1 MFELSVLPGSSPPVT
16 VLGALASV
24 HSSSIVMCNPGG
36 FSCHIVSDSWPM
48 ICMIA
53 SIPSHAQSLQ
63 VDLIGGHQSFVLSF
77 FFFLESALFTVI
89 SLLYV
94 LTTVTKCQI
103 AGDLPSALFD
113 TLKPGRSP
121 E

>member
-1 MFELSVLPGSSPPVT
+1 MKSK
-16 VLGALASV
+16 
-24 HSSSIVMCNPGG
+24 
-36 FSCHIVSDSWPM
+36 VSKTTH
-48 ICMIA
+48 
-53 SIPSHAQSLQ
+53 PS
-63 VDLIGGHQSFVLSF
+63 FF

-103 AGDLPSALFD
+103 AGNLPSALFD
-113 TLKPGRSP
+113 ALKPGRSP